1 MHPRTDRRGMALPI
15 TILMILL
22 LSVIVAAAFT
32 RVSSERRVNGDVAAV
47 VDAQAI
53 AVTGL
58 EQYAASVTTAPGA
71 TVVDSVTGLNGGKAY
86 INMWR
91 LRAATPTSDTLY
103 AIVSR
108 GVNTSA
114 QRTDANAP
122 VAERTVARFAV
133 WQRARVG
140 SPAAWTSITGLDK
153 NGGSGALSGTDHC
166 NGSYPTVAGVAVPAN
181 PGMTGATGTA
191 SGAPAIATLGT
202 DVAAAAAAVPVDW
215 DGIIN
220 HNVITP
226 TITITS
232 GTTGWPSSSV
242 WSDPNYYP
250 IIMVK
255 EGFASNFTLPSDGR
269 GLLIIQG
276 NMTIGGSNSWNGVV
290 LVGGT
295 ITSNGNNTVYGSVT
309 TGLNVKLG
317 LSVPQQALGNG
328 NKTFQYDSCE
338 FEKSMRAFAKFVT
351 LRNGMVDNWP
361 TY

>member
-32 RVSSERRVNGDVAAV
+32 RISSERRVNGDLAAV

-58 EQYAASVTTAPGA
+58 EQYAASVTAAPGA
-71 TVVDSVTGLNGGKAY
+71 TVVDTVTGIAGGTAY

-91 LRAATPTSDTLY
+91 LRAATPTSDTIY

-108 GVNTSA
+108 GLNTSA

-133 WQRARVG
+133 WQTPRIG
-140 SPAAWTSITGLDK
+140 SSAAWTSITGLDK
-153 NGGSGALSGTDHC
+153 NGNSGALDGTDHC
-166 NGSYPTVAGVAVPAN
+166 GYKPTVAGVAVPAN
-181 PGMTGATGTA
+181 PGMTGQQAPATG
-191 SGAPAIATLGT
+191 SPNIATLGA
-202 DVAAAAAAVPVDW
+202 DVAAAAAAVPIDW

-220 HNVITP
+220 HNLITP

-232 GTTGWPSSSV
+232 GTTGWPSSAS
-242 WSDPNYYP
+242 WSNPNYYP

-255 EGFASNFTLPSDGR
+255 EGSSANFDLPSDGR

-276 NMTIGGSNSWNGVV
+276 NLTIGGSQTWKGVV
-290 LVGGT
+290 LVGGI

-317 LSVPQQALGNG
+317 LSVPQQAIGNG
-328 NKTFQYDSCE
+328 TKTYQYDSCE
-338 FEKSMRAFAKFVT
+338 YEKTMRSFAKFVT